1 MNIYEK
7 LVQARVKLQNIEM
20 KKTGRNTF
28 SNYNFFELSDFLP
41 DILKIEKELN
51 FLSLITFG
59 KEEATLTLVNCEK
72 PEEQITFSCEIKS
85 ANLKGCH
92 EVQSYGAVQT
102 YTRRYLYVMAY
113 EIVEHDALDENT
125 GKEDKPKKNNN
136 YQKTVNAVNWT
147 DVKAIQDLA
156 ISKGY
161 TKEDVETSSQS
172 RYKKKVSALTKE
184 EYNQLYQIISKI
196 EKREQN
202 KNTA

>member
-136 YQKTVNAVNWT
+136 YQKTVNVVNWA

-161 TKEDVETSSQS
+161 TKDDVETSSQS